1 MPKLLTRK
9 RIARKRGKTQRH
21 PLQNKSIK
29 KTFWSYFKGGDGAKL
44 EAMPNQ
50 VYSFPSGCSSAS
62 DCAQS
67 YLDDMSAKQHEQNMA
82 LKGGKRMSKRSSSKR
97 MRNKRMSNKRMSS
110 RRKSIK
116 RNKSKHYFIGGDDG
130 DYYPCEKQDTNWTT
144 VSQFSSN
151 GPEISPINANT
162 SSIAT
167 NMTLIANK
175 NNALNDCYATDSCPV
190 KTE

>member
-9 RIARKRGKTQRH
+9 RIAKKRGKTQRVTRRRRRQIPKRH

-50 VYSFPSGCSSAS
+50 VYSFPTGCSSAS

-82 LKGGKRMSKRSSSKR
+82 LKGGKRMS
-97 MRNKRMSNKRMSS
+97 RNSKRMSS
-110 RRKSIK
+110 IK
-116 RNKSKHYFIGGDDG
+116 KNKSKHYFIGGDDG